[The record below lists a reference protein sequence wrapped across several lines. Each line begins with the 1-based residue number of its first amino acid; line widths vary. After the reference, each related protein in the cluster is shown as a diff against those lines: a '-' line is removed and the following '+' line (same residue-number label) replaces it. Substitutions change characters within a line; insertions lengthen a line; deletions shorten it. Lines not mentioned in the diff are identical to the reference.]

1 MNKPTIDDQ
10 VAANL
15 RGIALKVIERRFG
28 SDRSTWPADVLA
40 VTRQLEK
47 QQTDFEAAFAD
58 HLATADVG

>member
-28 SDRSTWPADVLA
+28 CDRATWPADVLA
-40 VTRQLEK
+40 DARQLEK
-47 QQTDFEAAFAD
+47 HQADFEAAFAD
-58 HLATADVG
+58 HLAPADAG